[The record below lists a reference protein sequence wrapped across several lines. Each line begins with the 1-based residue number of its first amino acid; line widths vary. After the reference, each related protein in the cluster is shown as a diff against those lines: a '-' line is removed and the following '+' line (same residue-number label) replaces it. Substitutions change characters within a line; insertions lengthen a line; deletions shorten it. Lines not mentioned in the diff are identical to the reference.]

1 MIAPTP
7 RFASMKAKLH
17 HGIIVSCQP
26 VAGGP
31 MDVDDIVVAMA
42 LAALDGG
49 GAGLRIEGARRV
61 AMVRARTDAPVIG
74 LIKRDLEDSDVR
86 ITPLIEDVEALA
98 DAGADVIAIDAT
110 GRARPCGLK
119 GLVTRAKE
127 LGCFVMADCASL
139 ADGRAAHDLGCEI
152 IGTTLSG
159 YTGGVE
165 PDDPDFDLVEA
176 MSNEGFC
183 VMAEGRIRSPEQA
196 RAAIEHG
203 AWCVTVGSAITRQ
216 EHITSWFVEA
226 IGPKV

>member
-1 MIAPTP
+1 MSMPKTD
-7 RFASMKAKLH
+7 FALMKATLRQ
-17 HGIIVSCQP
+17 GIVVSCQP
-26 VAGGP
+26 VAGGQ
-31 MDVDDIVVAMA
+31 MDIDEIVVAMA

-49 GAGLRIEGARRV
+49 GAGLRIEGAKRV
-61 AMVRARTDAPVIG
+61 AMVRARTEAPLIG

-98 DAGADVIAIDAT
+98 EAGADIIAIDAT
-110 GRARPCGLK
+110 GRPRPCGLK
-119 GLVTRAKE
+119 GLVTRAKD
-127 LGCFVMADCASL
+127 LGCFVMADCALL

-159 YTGGVE
+159 YTGSVEPVE
-165 PDDPDFDLVEA
+165 PDLNLVEA
-176 MSNEGFC
+176 MNDEGFC

-196 RAAIEHG
+196 KAAIERG

-226 IGPKV
+226 VGRNA